1 MNQETAQLLQQIGI
15 EKSDLSWTTQVVLIL
30 AILLVSYLT
39 TLIFRHLIMP
49 AVRKITARTKA
60 TWDDYLFNDKMM
72 KASCRMIPPITWYI
86 MLLLPLMTNQLSAS
100 NLTENLSDLSHHHA
114 LMLIKCFLD
123 SLYEISCEHEAL
135 KNRPLKGIYQMINLV
150 SIGIGIIL
158 IISVLIDRNAT
169 VILTGLGASAAIL
182 MLIFKDSILG
192 LVAGV
197 QLSAN
202 DMLRPGDWITMTK
215 YGADG
220 YVIEVSLT
228 TVKVQNFDKTITT
241 IPPYALVS
249 DSFQNWRG
257 MRECGGR
264 RIKRSLFIDM
274 TTVHFCTPEEVNQF
288 VQKGW
293 ITAPTE
299 GNEPPVNLHV
309 FREYAL
315 KYISNHPEVNHNL
328 MQMVRQLQPT
338 TEGIPVEIYCFSN
351 TPDWIPY
358 ETLQGEIFDHLIAM
372 IPEFG
377 LHIFQR
383 PAGTDFQPNEK
394 NEFITSN
401 KNNGNRTY
409 IQQHRTGKFHQH
421 RLSTRLRRYGSVCYS
436 RTGSLDGKRCH
447 ECRKTRTPGRLY
459 HRGRHDTD
467 LAPQALRVWNEGS
480 YRNRG
485 THRNR
490 GRKLTFKV

>member
-1 MNQETAQLLQQIGI
+1 MNTLNQEIAQLLQQTGI
-15 EKSDLSWTTQVVLIL
+15 EKNDLSWSTQVVLIL
-30 AILLVSYLT
+30 AILLISYLM
-39 TLIFRHLIMP
+39 TLVFRHLIMP

-72 KASCRMIPPITWYI
+72 TSFCRMIPPIIWYV
-86 MLLLPLMTNQLSAS
+86 LLPFAFNDSSAYLLQILLKIS
-100 NLTENLSDLSHHHA
+100 LICLIITA

-123 SLYEISCEHEAL
+123 SLYEISSEHEAL
-135 KNRPLKGIYQMINLV
+135 KNRPLKGIYQMINLIA
-150 SIGIGIIL
+150 IGIGIIL
-158 IISVLIDRNAT
+158 IISILIDQNAT
-169 VILTGLGASAAIL
+169 AILTGLGASAAIL

-220 YVIEVSLT
+220 YVVEVSLT

-257 MRECGGR
+257 MRESGG

-274 TTVHFCTPEEVNQF
+274 TTVHFCTPEEVARF
-288 VQKGW
+288 TEKGW
-293 ITAPTE
+293 ISAPTE
-299 GNEPPVNLHV
+299 GSEPPVNLYV

-315 KYISNHPEVNHNL
+315 KYICSHPDVNHNL

-338 TEGIPVEIYCFSN
+338 TEGIPVEVYCFSN

-358 ETLQGEIFDHLIAM
+358 ETLQGELFDHLIAM
-372 IPEFG
+372 VPEFG

-394 NEFITSN
+394 NEFITS
-401 KNNGNRTY
+401 K
-409 IQQHRTGKFHQH
+409 
-421 RLSTRLRRYGSVCYS
+421 
-436 RTGSLDGKRCH
+436 
-447 ECRKTRTPGRLY
+447 
-459 HRGRHDTD
+459 
-467 LAPQALRVWNEGS
+467 
-480 YRNRG
+480 
-485 THRNR
+485 
-490 GRKLTFKV
+490 